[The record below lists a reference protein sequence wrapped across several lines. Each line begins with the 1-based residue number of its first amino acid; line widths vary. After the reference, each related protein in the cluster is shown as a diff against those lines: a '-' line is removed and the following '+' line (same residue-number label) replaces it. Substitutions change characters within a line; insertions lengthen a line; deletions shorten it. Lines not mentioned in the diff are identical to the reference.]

1 MYSPRPPMSDSELS
15 ARALKLMLPTNPN
28 VDPDVDPSRVEGGDF
43 EYANPVALNN
53 RIVFYANATI
63 EGTDELYRLTAKQRA
78 AKLGKRKAERQLDQF
93 EERILR
99 IHPAPKG
106 NNTLKALTAHIQK
119 AAFEKEDTGAQYEQL
134 REDFETAE
142 DTLVGIDSKL
152 SQVRMWLDAIDAA
165 QEAIRTHLSW
175 VKADAGGGRRRG

>member
-1 MYSPRPPMSDSELS
+1 MSTRLGSTAGTSNTRTRSPSTTGSCSTPTPRSK
-15 ARALKLMLPTNPN
+15 ART
-28 VDPDVDPSRVEGGDF
+28 SCTE
-43 EYANPVALNN
+43 
-53 RIVFYANATI
+53 
-63 EGTDELYRLTAKQRA
+63 LTAKQRA

-142 DTLVGIDSKL
+142 DALIGIDSKL